1 MSSTTTAGRP
11 AAPPAAQINRRRSR
25 AEIGSHLVWVLLLA
39 ATIPWRKNVY
49 YDGGADAVVVGKAAL
64 SLLALGLAAY
74 LARDR
79 LRRLAVPA
87 APVLLLV
94 AYLSVTVIGGYAS
107 EQLSAALVLAARVAI
122 LASVVVL
129 LYARFSGRVV
139 LGSLV
144 RVLAVI
150 TTVAA
155 LSGLPSAASGRLQGA
170 IPPLNP
176 NELALMASVCLLW
189 TFAKMVRAQETA
201 FDLVCL
207 AGCVG
212 VVLLTGSRASLAAL
226 CVAIVAMAL
235 KATAFTPRSF
245 GLTALLAPALAY
257 VAVGTDLL
265 SSVFLR
271 GGERGVTTLSNRT
284 IAWDAALTSDRDPW
298 QTWFGA
304 GLSQKKISVPG
315 QWWNTQLLDS
325 SWISALVQGGLIG
338 MALVLAMVLTTLLCA
353 ALAPRTAQGALW
365 LGLVVLLAGRAFLE
379 SGLFDS
385 TTAFALFMVVAFGC
399 RQRPEEESDAR
410 PLPAHERGAARLVR
424 A

>member
-1 MSSTTTAGRP
+1 MSG
-11 AAPPAAQINRRRSR
+11 PPTRGHSR
-25 AEIGSHLVWVLLLA
+25 AEIGAHLVWVLILA
-39 ATIPWRKNVY
+39 STIPWRKNVY
-49 YDGGADAVVVGKAAL
+49 YDGGADAVVLGKAAL
-64 SLLALGLAAY
+64 SLLALALAAY
-74 LARDR
+74 LARDG
-79 LRRLAVPA
+79 LRRLAVPV

-94 AYLSVTVIGGYAS
+94 AYLGVTVIGGYAS
-107 EQLSAALVLAARVAI
+107 EQLSAALVLAVRVAI

-129 LYARFSGRVV
+129 LYARFPGRVV

-144 RVLAVI
+144 HVLAAI
-150 TTVAA
+150 TVLAT

-201 FDLVCL
+201 FDLACL
-207 AGCVG
+207 AACAG

-235 KATAFTPRSF
+235 KASAFTPRSF
-245 GLTALLAPALAY
+245 AVTALLAPVLAY

-325 SWISALVQGGLIG
+325 SWISAIVQGGLIG
-338 MALVLAMVLTTLLCA
+338 ATIVVVMVLTTLYCA
-353 ALAPRTAQGALW
+353 ARAPRTAQGALW

-399 RQRPEEESDAR
+399 RERPDTPVAQPPPS
-410 PLPAHERGAARLVR
+410 PALRLVTPLR
-424 A
+424 G

>member
-1 MSSTTTAGRP
+1 M
-11 AAPPAAQINRRRSR
+11 
-25 AEIGSHLVWVLLLA
+25 WVLLLA

-49 YDGGADAVVVGKAAL
+49 FDGGVDVVVLAKGAL
-64 SLLALGLAAY
+64 SVLALALAAY
-74 LARDR
+74 LARGR
-79 LRRLAVPA
+79 MRRLAVPV
-87 APVLLLV
+87 APILLLV

-107 EQLSAALVLAARVAI
+107 EQLSAALVLAIRVAI
-122 LASVVVL
+122 LASVAVL
-129 LYARFSGRVV
+129 LYARFSSRVV

-144 RVLAVI
+144 HILAVV

-155 LSGLPSAASGRLQGA
+155 LSGLPSATSGRLQGV

-189 TFAKMVRAQETA
+189 TFAKMVRARESA

-207 AGCVG
+207 AGCAG

-226 CVAIVAMAL
+226 CVAIVAMTL

-245 GLTALLAPALAY
+245 ALTALLAPVLAY

-271 GGERGVTTLSNRT
+271 GGEQGVTTLSNRT

-338 MALVLAMVLTTLLCA
+338 MALVLAMVLATLWCA
-353 ALAPRTAQGALW
+353 ARAPRAELGALW
-365 LGLVVLLAGRAFLE
+365 LGLLVLLAGRAFLE

-399 RQRPEEESDAR
+399 RQRTEDEPDAA
-410 PLPAHERGAARLVR
+410 PLPPGERTGSRLVR